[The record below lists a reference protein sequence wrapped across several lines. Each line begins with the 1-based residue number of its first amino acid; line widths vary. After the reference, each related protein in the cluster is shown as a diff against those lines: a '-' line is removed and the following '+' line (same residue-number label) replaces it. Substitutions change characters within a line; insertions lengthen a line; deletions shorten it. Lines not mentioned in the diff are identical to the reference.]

1 MLVCH
6 SLGFIY
12 NGNQIMQVVYWI
24 KSWKQNKV
32 QHLDKLIVLLIVE
45 LSCHCRKFAF
55 IWVQKGMISFPV
67 LDLSAS
73 VSASGW
79 VTMNWEEMLVIPS
92 SVTGRLEAEKQWR
105 FAFLLNFK
113 LRVLCKSSCLKT
125 LSLKIKCESSPVSW
139 AGDPP
144 LVHEH
149 SGVLGIFFLSDITVV
164 GCD

>member
-1 MLVCH
+1 
-6 SLGFIY
+6 
-12 NGNQIMQVVYWI
+12 MQVVYWI

-55 IWVQKGMISFPV
+55 IWVQEGMISFPV

-79 VTMNWEEMLVIPS
+79 VTMNWEEMLIIPS

-113 LRVLCKSSCLKT
+113 LRVLCKSSCLR
-125 LSLKIKCESSPVSW
+125 L
-139 AGDPP
+139 
-144 LVHEH
+144 
-149 SGVLGIFFLSDITVV
+149 FLWK
-164 GCD
+164 